1 MQLNAGHTP
10 SATHPSRPSMSVR
23 SDEKVQLEGHQSTRP
38 TASLEGSLAQV
49 ISKIGALTTT
59 IVEQNRKIEM
69 LVHDNTDLRD
79 EIRNLS
85 QTLQLSKRDLQR
97 IEHTIPKM
105 IGELKGKFEKML
117 EKSES
122 RFQGPIDRLLEELGR
137 LHANPSA
144 PVHMPSITTS
154 PSNAPFAPEPA
165 PGDSEWAPR
174 DDFIPADHLNK
185 QHYQENFEQHVGP
198 PVRFAATLIYSESLI
213 TRYPRSITSTADPAS
228 VPSEGAA
235 ADFADTIRGT
245 VPPSTDRIS
254 LPSRRATGSYA

>member
-1 MQLNAGHTP
+1 
-10 SATHPSRPSMSVR
+10 
-23 SDEKVQLEGHQSTRP
+23 
-38 TASLEGSLAQV
+38 LEGSLAQV
-49 ISKIGALTTT
+49 ISKIETLTTT

-97 IEHTIPKM
+97 VEYTIPKM

-117 EKSES
+117 DKSES
-122 RFQGPIDRLLEELGR
+122 RLQGPIDRLLEELGR
-137 LHANPSA
+137 MRANPSA

-154 PSNAPFAPEPA
+154 RLNAPFAPEPV
-165 PGDSEWAPR
+165 PGDSEYAPR

-185 QHYQENFEQHVGP
+185 QHYQENFEQHVPAGP
-198 PVRFAATLIYSESLI
+198 PVRFAATLIYTESLI
-213 TRYPRSITSTADPAS
+213 TRYSRSTTSTADPAS
-228 VPSEGAA
+228 VTSEGAA

-254 LPSRRATGSYA
+254 LPSQKATGSYA